1 MKRRQ
6 FMRHLRRY
14 GCYVER
20 EGARHTLVQNTKNG
34 IRETVPRHV
43 EIDNVLVK
51 KICKR
56 LEILTPFER
65 SS

>member
-14 GCYVER
+14 RCYVKR
-20 EGARHTLVQNTKNG
+20 EGARHTLIQNINNG
-34 IRETVPRHV
+34 FRETVPRHV
-43 EIDNVLVK
+43 EIDNVLIK

-56 LEILTPFER
+56 LEIPSPFER